1 MKVTC
6 ENCKNDVEV
15 SMYFNNARITTQK
28 YMLNFKEFYTA
39 IIDGKAICP
48 LCGNHISE
56 IFHKQ
61 ITDDDIL
68 WLTTGERR

>member
-6 ENCKNDVEV
+6 NNCKNEVEV
-15 SMYFNNARITTQK
+15 SMYFNNARIITRHATL
-28 YMLNFKEFYTA
+28 YLEEDYIA
-39 IIDGKAICP
+39 SIDGKAICP
-48 LCGNHISE
+48 ICGNHIGE
-56 IFHKQ
+56 IFHRR